1 MWDDL
6 TGGNAM
12 VVVCNVVLV
21 VSTVGGTRTVVAAAH
36 TRGRRGIHASLNHG
50 GRTRSKRTAI
60 IRDHLRLVV
69 KHPRLAPKDVRIEG
83 VVGLPLLQAA
93 LHNQLGR
100 GILERVLDAY
110 DEVHD
115 SEDNSSD
122 TQDTGSNSADNGTSR
137 NGGT

>member
-6 TGGNAM
+6 TGGKAM
-12 VVVCNVVLV
+12 VIVCNVVLV
-21 VSTVGGTRTVVAAAH
+21 VSTVGGTRTVVSAAN

-60 IRDHLRLVV
+60 IGDHLRLVV
-69 KHPRLAPKDVRIEG
+69 EHPRLAPKDVRIEG
-83 VVGLPLLQAA
+83 VIDLPLLQAA
-93 LHNQLGR
+93 N
-100 GILERVLDAY
+100 
-110 DEVHD
+110 EVQN

>member
-6 TGGNAM
+6 TGAKAM
-12 VVVCNVVLV
+12 VIVCSVVLA
-21 VSTVGGTRTVVAAAH
+21 VSTVGGTRTVVTAAH
-36 TRGRRGIHASLNHG
+36 TRGRCGIHASLNHG

-69 KHPRLAPKDVRIEG
+69 KHRRLAPKDVRIEG
-83 VVGLPLLQAA
+83 VVDLPLLHAA
-93 LHNQLGR
+93 N
-100 GILERVLDAY
+100 
-110 DEVHD
+110 EVQD

-122 TQDTGSNSADNGTSR
+122 TQDTGSNSTDNGASR

>member
-6 TGGNAM
+6 TGAKAM
-12 VVVCNVVLV
+12 VIVCSVVLA
-21 VSTVGGTRTVVAAAH
+21 VSTVGGTRTVVTAAH

-69 KHPRLAPKDVRIEG
+69 KHLRLAPKDVRIEG
-83 VVGLPLLQAA
+83 VVDLPLLQAA
-93 LHNQLGR
+93 N
-100 GILERVLDAY
+100 
-110 DEVHD
+110 EVQD

-122 TQDTGSNSADNGTSR
+122 TQDTGSNSTDNGASR

>member
-1 MWDDL
+1 MWDGL
-6 TGGNAM
+6 TGGKAM

-21 VSTVGGTRTVVAAAH
+21 VSTVGGTRTVVAAAN
-36 TRGRRGIHASLNHG
+36 TRGRRGIHASLNHS

-83 VVGLPLLQAA
+83 VVGLPLLQTA
-93 LHNQLGR
+93 
-100 GILERVLDAY
+100 

-137 NGGT
+137 NGGA